1 MPKIIIEATTEEI
14 TAMLRA
20 LLEPK
25 PLTGSPN
32 TTIPGAGYAP
42 PAGYPFYPSTTTSPN
57 TGSVGGGFTVGS
69 SVAGVSSS
77 SATVVPQN
85 MSVGDK
91 SVYHVSGA
99 LTPALVSDLV
109 QRFET
114 QPVEPRH
121 DKRPASK
128 EEAKTI
134 LTYNELSDKQR
145 KLIKILYLA
154 DKPMSIDAV
163 AKKMKAQRNS
173 ALATKGNLV
182 KRASLALGMEHP
194 PIFIYTPDGKNSME
208 ITEGFRKA
216 LDELPVNIAT
226 DW

>member
-25 PLTGSPN
+25 PMTASPN
-32 TTIPGAGYAP
+32 TTIPGTGISPA
-42 PAGYPFYPSTTTSPN
+42 AGYPFYPATSSPN
-57 TGSVGGGFTVGS
+57 TGVAGGFTMGS
-69 SVAGVSSS
+69 SVTAVSSS
-77 SATVVPQN
+77 TAKMTPQN
-85 MSVGDK
+85 ITPLADK
-91 SVYHVSGA
+91 NVYHVEGA

-109 QRFET
+109 HRFET
-114 QPVEPRH
+114 HPTPPRH

-128 EEAKTI
+128 EEAKAI

-154 DKPMSIDAV
+154 DKPLSIDAV

-194 PIFIYTPDGKNSME
+194 PIFINTPDGKNSME
-208 ITEGFRKA
+208 ITEDFRKA